1 MKVLKLTPQERGLKE
16 EIKQFMQDNLF
27 NNKLDTRPYR
37 KIWWDNNKPEY
48 GDFIFDNY
56 EKYNKIFP
64 MKVKDF
70 IEFFF
75 FDREGIFYE
84 TFEEFFNKV
93 DPIRLTNI
101 LGIGRPKPAN
111 GPLLKYVQTGLSYFE
126 NQLNFKTNN
135 MSELKYCIDNNIK
148 ERPKCK
154 SSTCN
159 NKVNFSKSYT
169 NGFRDYCSHK
179 CQMYENNRIKESRKS
194 ELSDDEIRKIID
206 KVPLDLRNMT
216 KVEIADNIG
225 NINEYVD
232 KIQTNLPV
240 KERIYIFMNKLT
252 IDDIIC
258 PICKTNFK
266 QFYTQGV
273 GYRSTCKNEKC
284 RKAFGKASSLLD
296 SGYLYVLYS
305 KEEDIFKIVISLNT
319 NKRLIGLRRS
329 LKDLDIVYCFYLDE
343 KLTETERMLHEKFMH
358 KHSYPSIKFDGHTE
372 FFKLDKNDLKFIN
385 NTVLDLKYGNS

>member
-1 MKVLKLTPQERGLKE
+1 M
-16 EIKQFMQDNLF
+16 
-27 NNKLDTRPYR
+27 
-37 KIWWDNNKPEY
+37 
-48 GDFIFDNY
+48 
-56 EKYNKIFP
+56 
-64 MKVKDF
+64 
-70 IEFFF
+70 
-75 FDREGIFYE
+75 
-84 TFEEFFNKV
+84 

-240 KERIYIFMNKLT
+240 KERIYIFIFMNKLT

-296 SGYLYVLYS
+296 SGYLYVLCS

-343 KLTETERMLHEKFMH
+343 KL
-358 KHSYPSIKFDGHTE
+358 
-372 FFKLDKNDLKFIN
+372 DKNDLKFIN